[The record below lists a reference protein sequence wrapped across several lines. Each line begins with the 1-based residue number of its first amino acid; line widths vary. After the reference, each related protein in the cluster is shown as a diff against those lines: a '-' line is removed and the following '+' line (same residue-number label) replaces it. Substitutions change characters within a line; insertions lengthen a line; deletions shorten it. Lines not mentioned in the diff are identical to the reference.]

1 LTDEKKPRGIDWT
14 AVFAITILTL
24 AVITM
29 IAPMVFGVGI
39 LGVSGQAGAAKL
51 LESFRQSPFAPVQ
64 VVAAV
69 AALSLTGFPMFLL
82 IGAAAAIFGSVD
94 GFLYSWLGSIIGAS
108 LGFWIG
114 RISGGSLV
122 KRYGGKLVHRASE
135 LLGRRGIA
143 ASAIV
148 RVVPSGPAIM
158 VNMIA
163 GASHMRFWQF
173 LIGTGLGSIPK
184 MALFAFVG
192 GHLGTFLRG
201 RDPVELTLAAA
212 ALIGSIALGLW
223 LRGRFLKPQSAEEVP
238 IQPAGDSAERD
249 SVGGP
254 GVVNSAGV
262 RREGSARDPS

>member
-1 LTDEKKPRGIDWT
+1 MNEDFNQSTDDKKPRGIDWT
-14 AVFAITILTL
+14 AVFAIAILIIAT
-24 AVITM
+24 ITM

-39 LGVSGQAGAAKL
+39 LGIEGQAGAARL
-51 LESFRQSPFAPVQ
+51 LESFEHSPFAPLK

-69 AALSLTGFPMFLL
+69 VVLSLTGFPMFLL

-94 GFLYSWLGSIIGAS
+94 GFIYSWIGSMIGAS

-114 RISGGSLV
+114 RVSGGTLV
-122 KRYGGKLVHRASE
+122 KRYGGKMVHRASE
-135 LLGRRGIA
+135 LLGRRGIM

-148 RVVPSGPAIM
+148 RLVPSGPAIM

-173 LIGTGLGSIPK
+173 VVGTGLGSIPK

-201 RDPVELTLAAA
+201 RDPVELVLAVA
-212 ALIGSIALGLW
+212 ALIGSVVLGMW
-223 LRGRFLKPQSAEEVP
+223 LRARFLKPAKDP
-238 IQPAGDSAERD
+238 PDDDSTQQAKPPPN
-249 SVGGP
+249 SV
-254 GVVNSAGV
+254 
-262 RREGSARDPS
+262 R

>member
-1 LTDEKKPRGIDWT
+1 MTDDKKPRGTDWT
-14 AVFAITILTL
+14 AVFAIAILVVAT
-24 AVITM
+24 ITM

-51 LESFRQSPFAPVQ
+51 LESFRQSPFAPIE

-69 AALSLTGFPMFLL
+69 VALSLTGFPMFLL
-82 IGAAAAIFGSVD
+82 IGAAAAIFGSVE
-94 GFLYSWLGSIIGAS
+94 GFAYSWVGSIIGAS
-108 LGFWIG
+108 IGFWIG
-114 RISGGSLV
+114 RVSGGALV
-122 KRYGGKLVHRASE
+122 KRYGGKMVRRASE

-148 RVVPSGPAIM
+148 RLVPSGPAIM

-173 LIGTGLGSIPK
+173 LIGTGIGSIPK

-201 RDPVELTLAAA
+201 RGPVELVLAVA
-212 ALIGSIALGLW
+212 ALIGSVVLGMW
-223 LRGRFLKPQSAEEVP
+223 LRARFLKPQAEQELSSP
-238 IQPAGDSAERD
+238 EAEPPQSPTR
-249 SVGGP
+249 
-254 GVVNSAGV
+254 
-262 RREGSARDPS
+262 